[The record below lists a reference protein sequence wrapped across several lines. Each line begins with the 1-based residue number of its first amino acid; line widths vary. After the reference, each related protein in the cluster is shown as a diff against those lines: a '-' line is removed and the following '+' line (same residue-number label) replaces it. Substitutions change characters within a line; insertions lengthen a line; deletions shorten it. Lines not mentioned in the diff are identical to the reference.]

1 MRWDGIAE
9 PLPPPPLDTD
19 GDGFIDS
26 EDDCPE
32 EPETVNGYEDTDGCP
47 DEVPEEVVQFMGVI
61 EGIFFETDKD
71 SILPDS
77 ETALA
82 RAVEILTKFP
92 SIRIEISGHTD
103 NVGTYAYNEDL
114 SRRRAESV
122 QRYLGERGIEAS
134 RIVTRGAAFDEPRA
148 SNDTSQGRAQNRRIE
163 FKVISQ

>member
-1 MRWDGIAE
+1 
-9 PLPPPPLDTD
+9 
-19 GDGFIDS
+19 
-26 EDDCPE
+26 
-32 EPETVNGYEDTDGCP
+32 
-47 DEVPEEVVQFMGVI
+47 MGVI
-61 EGIFFETDKD
+61 EGIHFETGKD

-77 ETALA
+77 ETVLA
-82 RAVEILTKFP
+82 RAVEILTKFL

-103 NVGTYAYNEDL
+103 NVGSHANNEDL

-122 QRYLGERGIEAS
+122 RRYLGERGIEAS